1 MHERWYDSDGN
12 EYTLHKIIDCL
23 SEYVKKGGKIYVGT
37 DSMLFTSSCV
47 YASAI
52 CLHNP
57 DLNVAKYYYSKA
69 RDRTGQSK
77 NLKHKI
83 TQEVSYSI
91 DIALFLLEH
100 FPEASIEIHAD
111 VGASK
116 KSATNKFVE
125 FIRGWI
131 IGSGF
136 DYQIKPKSWASSS
149 VADWHTK
156 RS

>member
-1 MHERWYDSDGN
+1 MHDRWYDSDGN
-12 EYTLHKIIDCL
+12 EFTIDKIVSAVAD
-23 SEYVKKGGKIYVGT
+23 YVKKGGRVYVGT

-47 YASAI
+47 YATAI
-52 CLHNP
+52 CLHDP
-57 DLNVAKYYYSKA
+57 DMKVAKYFYSRA

-83 TQEVSYSI
+83 TKEVSYSI
-91 DIALFLLEH
+91 EIALFLLERL
-100 FPEASIEIHAD
+100 PDADIEIHAD
-111 VGASK
+111 VGNSK
-116 KSATNKFVE
+116 RSATSKFVE

-136 DYQIKPKSWASSS
+136 DFKIKPYSWASSS